1 MKQAMKGTM
10 TRSGA
15 WEEIRRVVRV
25 GGRVLDTAGAP
36 LRDAAVT
43 LWTAPAEPG
52 PRGAAG
58 PGPARVCA
66 VSAQA
71 RSGPDGLFFFLDC
84 PAGRYVAQARAASG
98 GAHGTKVVQVDA
110 GAGGLAQL
118 AVTEITVAQGHDQ
131 GRM

>member
-36 LRDAAVT
+36 LRDAVVT
-43 LWTAPAEPG
+43 LWTAPAE
-52 PRGAAG
+52 

-110 GAGGLAQL
+110 GAGGQAQL